1 MYSVSGPQPGDGS
14 KELRPFL
21 ATKVVPPRR
30 SGLMER
36 PRLEGMVSQ
45 LPDKRLAVIKAP
57 AGFGKTSLATAWFER
72 LRQSGNSVA
81 WLSIDIEDD
90 TPSGFLYYVSHALAR
105 ACGSVGASA
114 LNLIREQFLIS
125 PNSLV
130 SILINDLI
138 EHDEDIYLF
147 LEDYHWIRNAEIH
160 ETLTFLLKRA
170 PSNFH
175 VVLTSRLEP
184 GFSLASWLAQNQLL
198 GIDTSALRF
207 DLQETQDFIGRE
219 KLGILDLADL
229 KLLVS
234 KTEGWPAALRIIAAT
249 FSQSGQDLSNYV
261 RDLSGK
267 QRSIG
272 AYLAELLEGL
282 PSELAAFML
291 RTAILDRL
299 SIALCEFVTGDASA
313 KDLLATIEKRQ
324 LLLRPLDPEGNWY
337 RHHTLLSEYLRQR
350 LHEEHGNEIPGLHRR
365 ASLWYASRK
374 LWTDAVQ
381 HAIAGGD
388 TDQAVS
394 WIKNCAMALVK
405 KGDLFTLLG
414 WQRLLPSKL
423 LRSQPE
429 VRLAIAWGLSLAT
442 RSDEAIQLVREIEQD
457 ASSNPAGADAVLC
470 ECQAIRAVAI
480 ALQDDRER
488 ALTFAEDCLNR
499 SNDPWTANVASNVL
513 RYNHL
518 KAGDLEKFYA
528 TPWIPYSLEEDRR
541 NVFASVY
548 RRCFQGTAEV
558 HQLRFGAAERYYKEA
573 LQLAEQ
579 YVGPDSVAASLP
591 ASLISHVRYEQG
603 RLDEAEA
610 MLIERVSLIGAGMM
624 LDHALSAYFVMV
636 RVAAWR
642 GNLERAYILLERAG
656 NLGVSRAWGRL
667 CAAAAAERARLYF
680 IEGRIDEGA
689 ACVAELERLETE
701 YSSTSCIRV
710 EIHRHALLAQ
720 AYLALAQGRPENATS
735 LLISLQRDA
744 ESIRNHYLALR
755 AATYLAVARMGASQ
769 MAEALSGF
777 RSVLRVSAP
786 AGIYQSILDVGP
798 SVGDLLIKSK
808 ETAPRSGGPPE
819 LTAYVDRL
827 IEGWRLRY
835 ESTAGRPSRIAIAE
849 SLTTREGE
857 ILKLIAQ
864 GLSNKEMAR
873 TLAVSPE
880 TVKSHVKRV
889 FAKLGVERRV
899 QAVSHAQSLGLIS
912 TH

>member
-1 MYSVSGPQPGDGS
+1 
-14 KELRPFL
+14 
-21 ATKVVPPRR
+21 
-30 SGLMER
+30 
-36 PRLEGMVSQ
+36 MVSQ

-72 LRQSGNSVA
+72 LRQSGNSAA
-81 WLSIDIEDD
+81 WLAIDPEDD
-90 TPSGFLYYVSHALAR
+90 SPPSFLCHVCKALGR
-105 ACGSVGASA
+105 ECRGVGASA
-114 LNLIREQFLIS
+114 ISLIEEQFLID
-125 PNSLV
+125 PF
-130 SILINDLI
+130 SILSMLINDLA
-138 EHDEDIYLF
+138 ESDEEIFLF
-147 LEDYHWIRNAEIH
+147 LEDYHWINNAETH
-160 ETLTFLLKRA
+160 EALTFLLRHA
-170 PSNFH
+170 PSHFH

-184 GFSLASWLAQNQLL
+184 GFSLASMCAQNQLL
-198 GIDTSALRF
+198 EIDTSALRF

-219 KLGILDLADL
+219 KLGTLDPSDL
-229 KLLVS
+229 KLLHS
-234 KTEGWPAALRIIAAT
+234 KTEGWPAALRIVAST
-249 FSQSGQDLSNYV
+249 FSQLGQDLSTYV
-261 RDLSGK
+261 RNLSSK
-267 QRSIG
+267 QRPIG

-282 PSELAAFML
+282 PSELVVFML

-299 SIALCEFVTGDASA
+299 SVPLCEYVTGNASA
-313 KDLLATIEKRQ
+313 EDLLATIERRQ

-337 RHHTLLSEYLRQR
+337 RHHTLFLEFLRQR
-350 LHEEHGNEIPGLHRR
+350 LQAEFGNEIASLHRR
-365 ASLWYASRK
+365 ASVWYASQE

-381 HAIAGGD
+381 HAILGGD
-388 TDQAVS
+388 TDQALS
-394 WIKNCAMALVK
+394 WIKNCAMALIK

-414 WQRLLPSKL
+414 WQRLLPSEL

-442 RSDEAIQLVREIEQD
+442 RSDEAIQLVLEIEQD
-457 ASSNPAGADAVLC
+457 ARSNPGGADAVLC
-470 ECQAIRAVAI
+470 ECQAIRSVAI

-499 SNDPWTANVASNVL
+499 SNDPWTANVASNVV

-518 KAGDLEKFYA
+518 KAGNLQKFYA

-548 RRCFQGTAEV
+548 RRCIQGMAEV
-558 HQLRFGAAERYYKEA
+558 HQLRFGSAERYYKEG
-573 LQLAEQ
+573 LRLAEQ
-579 YVGPDSVAASLP
+579 YVGSDSVAASLP
-591 ASLISHVRYEQG
+591 ASLISHIRYEQG

-610 MLIERVSLIGAGMM
+610 MLIERVSFIGAGMM
-624 LDHALSAYFVMV
+624 LDCALSAYFVMV

-642 GNLERAYILLERAG
+642 GNFERAYVLLERAG
-656 NLGVSRAWGRL
+656 NLGTARAWGRL
-667 CAAAAAERARLYF
+667 CAAAAEERARLYL

-689 ACVAELERLETE
+689 ACVAEIERLEIE
-701 YSSTSCIRV
+701 YSSAPCIRV
-710 EIHRHALLAQ
+710 EIHRYALFAQ
-720 AYLALAQGRPENATS
+720 AHLALAQGRPENAAS
-735 LLISLQRDA
+735 LLISLQREA
-744 ESIRNHYLALR
+744 ESIHNHYLALR
-755 AATYLAVARMGASQ
+755 AAIYLAVARMRASQ

-777 RSVLRVSAP
+777 RSLLRVSAP
-786 AGIYQSILDVGP
+786 AGIYQSVLDSGP
-798 SVGDLLIKSK
+798 GVGDLLIKSK

-819 LTAYVDRL
+819 FTAYVDRL

-849 SLTTREGE
+849 SLTAREGE

-899 QAVSHAQSLGLIS
+899 QAVSHAQSIGLIS
-912 TH
+912 TN